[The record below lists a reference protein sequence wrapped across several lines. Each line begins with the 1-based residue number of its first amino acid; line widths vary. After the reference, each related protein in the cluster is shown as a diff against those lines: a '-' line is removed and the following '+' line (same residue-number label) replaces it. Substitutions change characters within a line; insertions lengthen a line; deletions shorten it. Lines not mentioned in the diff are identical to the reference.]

1 MGQPGNCGNGIR
13 PYKFSLDE
21 LKDLKVGDSK
31 QMEKGCGYGDFD
43 VTNEGN
49 LKEKGFGWPE
59 NGEFEFG
66 GRGDYCNLCD
76 GEYGCECND
85 TNHVPGKRGKVKRR
99 LFKAD
104 SKDCCLANMESKDKT
119 KTIGNYTC
127 DPLYRN
133 PGGTECGNYYRDYCK
148 ESNNLFNPNCQALKN
163 TNSSLYN
170 QLMTEKCNTA
180 EHYKSSMCMNW
191 CTTNSDSCTMLKT
204 FDKCAQFKITD
215 PDCTEQKV
223 GEVQNLCKKYKIIES
238 DVGDTGFY
246 PCNLNGIKLL
256 EDDCKNVGMKLDSC
270 SPTALDLEKNRLE
283 LEKSRIQNAKQFE
296 KTEKTISQVL
306 GITDQPTTTPA
317 PSSGEDYTIY
327 IIAIIIFIILSSSS
341 SSIGG
346 ILVFMGGEEAK

>member
-1 MGQPGNCGNGIR
+1 MGKCGGDDTK
-13 PYKFSLDE
+13 PYKFSLND
-21 LKDLKVGDSK
+21 LKDVKENEDK
-31 QMEKGCGYGDFD
+31 EMPKGCGPD
-43 VTNEGN
+43 TQENQEW
-49 LKEKGFGWPE
+49 LKKRGFGWPE
-59 NGEFEFG
+59 NGEFQWG
-66 GRGDYCNLCD
+66 GLGSGCGLCSDVGD
-76 GEYGCECND
+76 GYGCECHGGNA
-85 TNHVPGKRGKVKRR
+85 VVGKRGKVKRIAY
-99 LFKAD
+99 KANT
-104 SKDCCLANMESKDKT
+104 KDCCLANMEGKDKT
-119 KTIGNYTC
+119 YIINNQYTC
-127 DPLYRN
+127 HPDNRN
-133 PGGTECGNYYRDYCK
+133 PGHTNCSNIYRDYCK

-191 CTTNSDSCTMLKT
+191 CTNNSDSCTMLKT

-256 EDDCKNVGMKLDSC
+256 EDDCKNVGMNLDSC

-283 LEKSRIQNAKQFE
+283 LEKSRMQNAKQFE

-306 GITDQPTTTPA
+306 GITDQPTTTPR
-317 PSSGEDYTIY
+317 PSSEEDYTIY
-327 IIAIIIFIILSSSS
+327 IIAIIIFIILSSSFS
-341 SSIGG
+341 GIGG
-346 ILVFMGGEEAK
+346 ILLFMGEEAE